1 MAHEEVNEVI
11 LTKEEKIYN
20 DLIRRGDDF
29 FKIELFKSARGM
41 FEEAMK
47 YKPNDEATKSK
58 IAECRRLVRR
68 DTKRVIAILPFLIII
83 VSTVIWYKCH

>member
-29 FKIELFKSARGM
+29 FIFIQINI
-41 FEEAMK
+41 FF
-47 YKPNDEATKSK
+47 N
-58 IAECRRLVRR
+58 I
-68 DTKRVIAILPFLIII
+68 F
-83 VSTVIWYKCH
+83 